1 MVGSDHDFDYSMGCW
16 KPLRSPIASIVA
28 RIEERL
34 AARLVD
40 RIRPLLAGRS
50 PEVQRF
56 VLAELA
62 AELIAG
68 RQPGRCAARSR
79 RQ

>member
-1 MVGSDHDFDYSMGCW
+1 MTE
-16 KPLRSPIASIVA
+16 RETIAAITA
-28 RIEERL
+28 RLEERL

-50 PEVQRF
+50 AEVQRA
-56 VLAELA
+56 VLTELA

-68 RQPGRCAARSR
+68 GRAKDRSR
-79 RQ
+79 SQQGGGRGAGGRLNMSN

>member
-1 MVGSDHDFDYSMGCW
+1 MTERNS
-16 KPLRSPIASIVA
+16 IAAITA
-28 RIEERL
+28 RLEERL

-40 RIRPLLAGRS
+40 RIRPMLAGRS
-50 PEVQRF
+50 AEVQRA

-68 RQPGRCAARSR
+68 EQPVDNGESVS
-79 RQ
+79 

>member
-1 MVGSDHDFDYSMGCW
+1 MTE
-16 KPLRSPIASIVA
+16 RETIAAITA
-28 RIEERL
+28 RLEERL

-50 PEVQRF
+50 AEVRRT
-56 VLAELA
+56 VLAALV

-68 RQPGRCAARSR
+68 QPPDKRTDDNETRERMSVD
-79 RQ
+79 

>member
-1 MVGSDHDFDYSMGCW
+1 MTERNS
-16 KPLRSPIASIVA
+16 IAAITA
-28 RIEERL
+28 RLEERL

-50 PEVQRF
+50 REVQRA

-62 AELIAG
+62 AEL
-68 RQPGRCAARSR
+68 RAAANVLDNDES
-79 RQ
+79 